1 MNSLFELIK
10 VDLRETLDLRK
21 FKENKTRSI
30 SFISFIIL
38 MGSLFVLLS
47 TYISYNMVSLYDYA
61 NISLVYPFIMA
72 SAIASILCFSTSI
85 FKVKSIFVGKDYDLL
100 RSMPIRKGYII
111 ASKLVSLYLIEL
123 LYAAIIAIPNFILCF
138 SYSNDF
144 SFIWMGIIVTIL
156 IPAVPIIL
164 AALFSLFISL
174 VADRYR
180 FGGVINILL
189 YLLLLVGIFFIS
201 FTTSYSSSSSEELDI
216 SSLINMAKNI
226 SWINPTLYFVKDAY
240 TSNILYFIVFIAI
253 NIIALIIAISFI
265 ALLYDK
271 VYHLINSFK
280 ADYKYKRKKLGV
292 EGQLKALF
300 IHEIKR
306 FLKSKY
312 YMLNSMSSGICA
324 LIFAGML
331 GYLLSPWSGMLE
343 SADLEKIRSIAF
355 VGTLFIIFGIGIS
368 TPASCSISIE
378 GSSFWVLKTN
388 PIEYKTMA
396 KAKILASISI
406 LGTCSLLSSLIMIV
420 MIQPT
425 IFSSVL
431 IVLIPFI
438 FVVLSSIL
446 GLTINLSFPKL
457 KWKNEQEC
465 VKMSA
470 CIVITMLLDWLIT
483 ILVGVSLI
491 GLLFVNIYL
500 SGILTLSLL
509 IIAAILAYLYT
520 IKTVNKKMNKI
531 EEF

>member
-30 SFISFIIL
+30 SFISFILL
-38 MGSLFVLLS
+38 MGALFILFS
-47 TYISYNMVSLYDYA
+47 SYISYSMVSFYDYV
-61 NISLVYPFIMA
+61 NISLVYPFILA
-72 SAIASILCFSTSI
+72 SAIASILCLSTSI
-85 FKVKSIFVGKDYDLL
+85 FKVKGIFVGKDYDML

-111 ASKLVSLYLIEL
+111 TSKLVSLYLIEL
-123 LYAAIIAIPNFILCF
+123 LYGAIILIPNFILCF

-144 SFIWMGIIVTIL
+144 SFIWMGIVVTIL
-156 IPAVPIIL
+156 IPAIPIII

-180 FGGVINILL
+180 FGGFINILL
-189 YLLLLVGIFFIS
+189 YLLFLLGIFFIS
-201 FTTSYSSSSSEELDI
+201 FSTGYQAAGEDEVDI
-216 SSLINMAKNI
+216 SSLINMADNM
-226 SWINPTLYFVKDAY
+226 SWLNPTLYFIKHSFTDNV
-240 TSNILYFIVFIAI
+240 LYIIGFIAI

-271 VYHLINSFK
+271 VYHIINSFK
-280 ADYKYKRKKLGV
+280 ADYKYERKRLSTD
-292 EGQLKALF
+292 GQLKTLF

-306 FLKSKY
+306 FFKSKY
-312 YMLNSMSSGICA
+312 YMLNSLSSGICA
-324 LIFAGML
+324 LVMAGML
-331 GYLLSPWSGMLE
+331 GYMLSPWTNILE
-343 SADLEKIRSIAF
+343 ASVLENIKKIAF
-355 VGTLFIIFGIGIS
+355 AGTLLVIFGIGIS

-378 GSSFWVLKTN
+378 GSSFWILKTN
-388 PIEYKTMA
+388 PIGYKTMA
-396 KAKILASISI
+396 KAKILASVLI
-406 LGTCSLLSSLIMIV
+406 LGTCSLLASLIMII

-425 IFSSVL
+425 IFSSIL
-431 IVLIPFI
+431 IVLIPLA
-438 FVVLSSIL
+438 FVVLSSTL

-483 ILVGVSLI
+483 ILVGAALI
-491 GLLFVNIYL
+491 GLLFINIYL
-500 SGILTLSLL
+500 SGVLTLLL
-509 IIAAILAYLYT
+509 LVISAILAYIYT
-520 IKTVNKKMNKI
+520 IKTVDKKMNKI

>member
-30 SFISFIIL
+30 SFISFILL
-38 MGSLFVLLS
+38 MGSLFIALS
-47 TYISYNMVSLYDYA
+47 SYVSYTMVSLYDYA
-61 NISLVYPFIMA
+61 NINLVYPFIMA
-72 SAIASILCFSTSI
+72 SSIASILCFSTSI

-123 LYAAIIAIPNFILCF
+123 LYAAIIAIPNLILCF
-138 SYSNDF
+138 SYSNDI

-201 FTTSYSSSSSEELDI
+201 FTTSYSSSSEEIDI
-216 SSLINMAKNI
+216 SSLINMADNM
-226 SWINPTLYFVKDAY
+226 SWINPTLYFVKNAF
-240 TSNILYFIVFIAI
+240 TSNILYFIGFIAV

-271 VYHLINSFK
+271 VYHVINSFK
-280 ADYKYKRKKLGV
+280 ADYKYERKKLAV

-306 FLKSKY
+306 FFKSKY

-331 GYLLSPWSGMLE
+331 GYLFSPWSGMLE
-343 SADLEKIRSIAF
+343 SGDLENIRKVAF
-355 VGTLFIIFGIGIS
+355 LGTLFIIFGIGIS

-378 GSSFWVLKTN
+378 GSSFWILKTN
-388 PIEYKTMA
+388 PICYKTMA
-396 KAKILASISI
+396 KAKILASVAI
-406 LGTCSLLSSLIMIV
+406 LGSCSLLSSLIMII

-425 IFSSVL
+425 IFSSIL
-431 IVLIPFI
+431 IVLIPFV

-483 ILVGVSLI
+483 ILIGASLI
-491 GLLFVNIYL
+491 GLLLINIYL
-500 SGILTLSLL
+500 SGILTLVLL
-509 IIAAILAYLYT
+509 IIAAVLAYIYT
-520 IKTVNKKMNKI
+520 IKTVNNKMNKI